1 MRLAINRQPRISE
14 EIMSAETIKRM
25 VFIILVGLG
34 LGVINKF
41 VNPKAPGFIGYYPV
55 ISATDTAK
63 VPEAADEGDPPYI
76 SIGEAADFF
85 NTPGVLFIDARDEW
99 DYNAGHIRGAVN
111 LPFETDD
118 ETILEDFLANTP
130 KDQPLVVYCNGADC
144 DLSLY
149 LGRTLAAEGFVGVNI
164 FFGGWSDWQLQNL
177 PSGQSSKTKSGD
189 ENSDSQDGGGGN

>member
-1 MRLAINRQPRISE
+1 
-14 EIMSAETIKRM
+14 MSAKTIIRM

-63 VPEAADEGDPPYI
+63 IPEAADEGDPPYI

-85 NTPGVLFIDARDEW
+85 NTPGVLFVDARDVW
-99 DYNAGHIRGAVN
+99 DYQEGHIRGAVN
-111 LPFETDD
+111 IPFESDD
-118 ETILEDFLANTP
+118 ETILENFLTNTP
-130 KDQPLVVYCNGADC
+130 KDKPLVVYCNGADC

-149 LGRTLAAEGFVGVNI
+149 LGRTLAVEGFTGVNI
-164 FFGGWSDWQLQNL
+164 FFGGWTDWQLQEL
-177 PSGQSSKTKSGD
+177 PSDKSEGPEGD
-189 ENSDSQDGGGGN
+189 GEENQDSGGDN